1 MHYFCGKFQISEMA
15 LISPKYSKIS
25 LFLWQVSDRRKI
37 VEIEFLLKLIYKYF
51 DSMIFHVI
59 IKNSSIIK

>member
-15 LISPKYSKIS
+15 LISPKYSKIL

-37 VEIEFLLKLIYKYF
+37 VEIESLLKLIF
-51 DSMIFHVI
+51 DNMIFHVI